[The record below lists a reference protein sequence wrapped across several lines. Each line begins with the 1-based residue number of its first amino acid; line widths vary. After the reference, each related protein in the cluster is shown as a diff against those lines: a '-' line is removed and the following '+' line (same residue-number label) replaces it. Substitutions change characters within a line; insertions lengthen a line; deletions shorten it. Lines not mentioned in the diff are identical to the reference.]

1 MKNKILRSLLIL
13 CVIAL
18 GLYFLYFGNT
28 QLAHPKTR
36 AFYAELKDALR
47 QKGYSTNLIVFS
59 TKRFS
64 WHNWLIRG
72 EPKSKHMSGE
82 AMDFMVLDIN
92 NDGKADGKDVDL
104 VYAILDNEIMNK
116 KGGIGTYKIHSKTFL
131 YRQMIH
137 IDCREKRGRWT
148 R

>member
-1 MKNKILRSLLIL
+1 M
-13 CVIAL
+13 
-18 GLYFLYFGNT
+18 
-28 QLAHPKTR
+28 AHPKTN

-47 QKGYSTNLIVFS
+47 RKGYS
-59 TKRFS
+59 S
-64 WHNWLIRG
+64 WHNWLIGG

-92 NDGKADGKDVDL
+92 KDGSADGKDVDL

-131 YRQMIH
+131 YQQMIH